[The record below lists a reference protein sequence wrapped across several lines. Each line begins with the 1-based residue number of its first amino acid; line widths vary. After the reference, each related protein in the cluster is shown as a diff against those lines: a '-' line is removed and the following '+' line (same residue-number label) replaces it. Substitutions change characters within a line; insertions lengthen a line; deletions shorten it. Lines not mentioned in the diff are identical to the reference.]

1 MCLFDRIL
9 IDLLR
14 SSYLGVTLGRDNNIT
29 TGKVYKHVIEK
40 ERRGDYLG
48 RTVQIVPHLTDA
60 IQEWI
65 ERVARTPA
73 DDTNEEPDVCVIE
86 LGGTLGDIE
95 SAPFV
100 EALRQ
105 LRRRAGKDNFVQ
117 IVCSTNTFDSSQFCT
132 FSFSTFPWFP
142 SSTMN

>member
-1 MCLFDRIL
+1 MGLFDWRL

-117 IVCSTNTFDSSQFCT
+117 IVCSTNRPLDSSQF
-132 FSFSTFPWFP
+132 
-142 SSTMN
+142 

>member
-1 MCLFDRIL
+1 MNSPLY
-9 IDLLR
+9 
-14 SSYLGVTLGRDNNIT
+14 SYLGVTLGRDNNIT

-117 IVCSTNTFDSSQFCT
+117 IVCSFEEPFDFDSTDSISAC
-132 FSFSTFPWFP
+132 FPG
-142 SSTMN
+142 SRHS

>member
-1 MCLFDRIL
+1 
-9 IDLLR
+9 
-14 SSYLGVTLGRDNNIT
+14 
-29 TGKVYKHVIEK
+29 VIEK

-117 IVCSTNTFDSSQFCT
+117 IVCLITLRPFDSNSD
-132 FSFSTFPWFP
+132 SFLARFPGSRHP
-142 SSTMN
+142 R